1 MPPTHEPRR
10 TSGDI
15 LYTGPDGL
23 TDIDVKARL
32 EQFGKNTLKED
43 KTSRLVIF
51 LRQFNSILVYILIA
65 AAIIALVV
73 ADIKDFTIIVLIIL
87 VNSIIGF
94 WQELK
99 AEASLDALK
108 KLTESRATVIRG
120 GEQRVIPSA
129 ELVPGDCVVL
139 LEGDLVTADI
149 RLADSSALTADE
161 SSLTGESLPVLK
173 DHAAVVAADAPPVRS
188 EKQPPF
194 GHLHRQGQR
203 PGIRGQDRKRYSI
216 LPGIAELAQERSPDS
231 PFTKA
236 IGHFSKRYIAL
247 LILIFTMVGAAA
259 LLQGR
264 PAGEV
269 AYLLVAQMVSAVP
282 EGLPIVVT
290 IIMVVG
296 ALALSKKRPSSVT
309 CRPWRPWGVQR

>member
-1 MPPTHEPRR
+1 MNLPGAPHAR
-10 TSGDI
+10 TAEDVRTI
-15 LYTGPDGL
+15 LSTGPDGL

-32 EQFGKNTLKED
+32 EQYGKNTLKED

-173 DHAAVVAADAPPVRS
+173 DHAAVVAADAPP
-188 EKQPPF
+188 
-194 GHLHRQGQR
+194 
-203 PGIRGQDRKRYSI
+203 
-216 LPGIAELAQERSPDS
+216 
-231 PFTKA
+231 
-236 IGHFSKRYIAL
+236 
-247 LILIFTMVGAAA
+247 
-259 LLQGR
+259 
-264 PAGEV
+264 
-269 AYLLVAQMVSAVP
+269 
-282 EGLPIVVT
+282 
-290 IIMVVG
+290 
-296 ALALSKKRPSSVT
+296 
-309 CRPWRPWGVQR
+309 